1 MKVTVFGMGY
11 VGSVTAACLARRG
24 HDVTGVDVNE
34 GKVNLI
40 NAGKCP
46 IIEPGLPE
54 VIESAVK
61 AGNLRAIG
69 ETAELGDVALV
80 CVGTP
85 NNENGSLS
93 LDQVKRV
100 IVTIG
105 ELLRATDKFSV
116 VAIRSTVLPDTLDET
131 IQPLLEKTPANKLGR
146 DFGVCMNPEF
156 MRETTAIQDF
166 ENPPFTVVGA
176 SDERSAE
183 IVLKLYTDIAAP
195 VKRTSI
201 RIAEMIKYSCN
212 AFHAVKISFANEIGN
227 LCKSVGVD

>member
-61 AGNLRAIG
+61 AGNLRAIT
-69 ETAELGDVALV
+69 ETPELGDVALV

-105 ELLRATDKFSV
+105 V
-116 VAIRSTVLPDTLDET
+116 VVLGWRILPMSTRRMPV
-131 IQPLLEKTPANKLGR
+131 TPSIGE
-146 DFGVCMNPEF
+146 V
-156 MRETTAIQDF
+156 I
-166 ENPPFTVVGA
+166 VV
-176 SDERSAE
+176 
-183 IVLKLYTDIAAP
+183 
-195 VKRTSI
+195 
-201 RIAEMIKYSCN
+201 
-212 AFHAVKISFANEIGN
+212 
-227 LCKSVGVD
+227 